1 MKNLLRL
8 VVLAWVGVLL
18 AIQLI
23 RPARTNPPTDRSR
36 TLTASMTVPPPAL
49 AVLERSCRDCHSNDT
64 RWPWYSNVAPMS
76 WMVIDHVNS
85 GRRHFNYSD
94 WASHAPDKS
103 RKILQDICDE
113 TRAGSM
119 PIGLYTFLHR
129 DARLTAADVNTLC
142 AWTSEALAPVA
153 SHVR

>member
-1 MKNLLRL
+1 LHNLLRI
-8 VVLAWVGVLL
+8 VILAWLGVLL

-23 RPARTNPPTDRSR
+23 RPARTNPSTDPSR
-36 TLTASMTVPPPAL
+36 TLTTAMAVPPPAQ

-94 WASHAPDKS
+94 WAGHAPDKS
-103 RKILQDICDE
+103 RKILHDICEE
-113 TRAGSM
+113 TRGGSM
-119 PIGLYTFLHR
+119 PIGSYTLLHR
-129 DARLTAADVNTLC
+129 DARLSESDVATLC
-142 AWTSEALAPVA
+142 TWTEAALSPAV
-153 SHVR
+153 SHAR

>member
-23 RPARTNPPTDRSR
+23 RPARTNPPTDPAR
-36 TLTASMTVPPPAL
+36 TLTASMAVPPPVA

-76 WMVIDHVNS
+76 WIVIDDVNS

-94 WASHAPDKS
+94 WARNAPDKS
-103 RKILQDICDE
+103 RKILQDICEE
-113 TRAGSM
+113 TRQGSM
-119 PIGLYTFLHR
+119 PVGSYTLLHR
-129 DARLTAADVNTLC
+129 DARLSDADVAALCSWATAALG
-142 AWTSEALAPVA
+142 PG
-153 SHVR
+153 R

>member
-8 VVLAWVGVLL
+8 VVLAWVGVLV

-119 PIGLYTFLHR
+119 PIGLYTILHR

-153 SHVR
+153 NHVR